1 MGVWRME
8 SDVFVLFWHRLW
20 WRPRLLWERIKH
32 LEDLVEEKERL
43 IKVYEKIMEGK
54 K

>member
-1 MGVWRME
+1 ME
-8 SDVFVLFWHRLW
+8 SDVFVLFWHHLW
-20 WRPRLLWERIKH
+20 WQPHLLRERIKH
-32 LEDLVEEKERL
+32 LEDLVAEKERL